1 MYLRGLFM
9 LKEEVEKEWKNKMLS
24 LLNEKEIFIYEDEKI
39 LFQSNEEEFEI
50 ITKDLSFG
58 YYKDS
63 VGFFDLTRDIKFEQ
77 WIQSFEDGDKI
88 VFLLKELK
96 KLFIKKMFDKIER
109 SEKGSPTIEKNIDT
123 KVFQED
129 DYIEY

>member
-9 LKEEVEKEWKNKMLS
+9 LKEEAEKEWKNKMLS
-24 LLNEKEIFIYEDEKI
+24 LLNEKEIFVYEDEKI

-50 ITKDLSFG
+50 ITKNLSFG

-63 VGFFDLTRDIKFEQ
+63 VGFFNLTCDIKFEQ
-77 WIQSFEDGDKI
+77 WIQSFEEGDKV

-109 SEKGSPTIEKNIDT
+109 VEKGSPTIEKNIDA
-123 KVFQED
+123 KAFQED
-129 DYIEY
+129 SYVEY